1 METLIIFISGFLL
14 LISLLLVA
22 YRLSKLAEEI

>member
-1 METLIIFISGFLL
+1 METLVILISGFLL